1 MEELKMKK
9 CIKCNKESEG
19 NFCVY
24 CGEKLLGEGEI
35 EKIKERLEKEN
46 LQRIIEAMEQEKSNN
61 EIKSKL
67 EESNVVFYI
76 TITILTIIIII
87 MGIYAFSKKGEYE
100 DEISD
105 LKSQISRLNRNYN
118 ELESEKDSEWRK
130 NSEKIEFLDEN
141 IVFVIDGYGDY
152 YYTYDQMETVTQGIG
167 SYTYWAYN
175 KEQAIYRG
183 YKAWK

>member
-1 MEELKMKK
+1 MA
-9 CIKCNKESEG
+9 
-19 NFCVY
+19 
-24 CGEKLLGEGEI
+24 EKLLGEAEI

-46 LQRIIEAMEQEKSNN
+46 LQKIIEAMEQEKSNN
-61 EIKSKL
+61 EIKSKSGQEEKS

-76 TITILTIIIII
+76 TIAILTIIIII

-118 ELESEKDSEWRK
+118 ELESEKNSEWLK

-152 YYTYDQMETVTQGIG
+152 YYTYNQMETVTQGIG
-167 SYTYWAYN
+167 NYTYWAYN